1 MTQIESGAPSS
12 QTETP
17 EPQKR
22 AALEQNARNG
32 ANYFFWIAFFAIFN
46 KVMDL
51 LSSTR
56 RFVFGLGAPLFIER
70 AFPEGNPAFMWGII
84 VILAGVFVVI
94 GVFARRGNLLVYVL
108 GILLYLGDM
117 LLSIRAGDAVGA
129 LVHVVFAVLLIMGFI
144 ATLKL
149 KKLPSEKVKPKS

>member
-1 MTQIESGAPSS
+1 MTHTETSASSS

-22 AALEQNARNG
+22 TALEQNARNG

-70 AFPEGNPAFMWGII
+70 ALPEGNSVFKWGII
-84 VILAGVFVVI
+84 VILAGIFVVI

-117 LLSIRAGDAVGA
+117 LLSILAGDAIGA
-129 LVHVVFAVLLIMGFI
+129 LVHVVFAVLLVMGFI

-149 KKLPSEKVKPKS
+149 KKLASEKV

>member
-1 MTQIESGAPSS
+1 MTQIESGASSS

-32 ANYFFWIAFFAIFN
+32 ANYFFWIAFFAVFN

-70 AFPEGNPAFMWGII
+70 VLPEGNPAFMWGII

-117 LLSIRAGDAVGA
+117 LLSIRAGDAVMRWCMCG
-129 LVHVVFAVLLIMGFI
+129 LVLLVMGFI
-144 ATLKL
+144 AALL